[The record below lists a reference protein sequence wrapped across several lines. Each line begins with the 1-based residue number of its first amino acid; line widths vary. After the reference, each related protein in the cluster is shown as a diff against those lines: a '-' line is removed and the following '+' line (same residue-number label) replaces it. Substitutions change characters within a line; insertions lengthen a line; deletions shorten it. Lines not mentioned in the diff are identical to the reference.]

1 MLLPSISR
9 SQHGVH
15 VAQND
20 PGKLLPPYF
29 SRLGMVHLTR
39 TIYFEPAVDPAF
51 WIDSCLEPAERCFEC
66 RIPAIVSVHSTNF
79 HSTVQDFRSRTLE
92 MLDQFF
98 PALESKHSD
107 LIYLHDEDLREL
119 VKTGGYRSAG
129 GNVSTKVTQRRF
141 IPAFAGRE
149 NA

>member
-1 MLLPSISR
+1 MEYTSHR
-9 SQHGVH
+9 T
-15 VAQND
+15 A

-29 SRLGMVHLTR
+29 SRHGMLHLTR
-39 TIYFEPAVDPAF
+39 TVDFDPAF
-51 WIDSCLEPAERCFEC
+51 SVDSCLEPAERCFER

-79 HSTVQDFRSRTLE
+79 HSTVRDFRSRTLE

-107 LIYLHDEDLREL
+107 LIYLHDEDRREL